1 MDIEKQKDS
10 HSLDFKMS
18 VPIFIELLLQMLV
31 GNVDQIMISHYSQ
44 NSVGAIGN
52 ANQILNI
59 IIIVLSVMSLATT
72 ILISRY
78 LGAKNKEKISEVL
91 NTSLFLLTIAGIVI
105 TFVLFSFNTSI
116 FSWMKVPVEI
126 FFETSL
132 YLMIV
137 GAVTVIQGLYMGFA
151 ATLRSYTLMKDVML
165 VAVIMNIINIIG
177 NAILINGLLGF
188 PKLGIIGSAL
198 STDISR
204 ILGLFMLIWIFYK
217 KIDAEISW
225 KYLKPFPVNTV
236 KNILHL
242 GVPSGVEQLSYNV
255 SQIFIMK
262 FTNFFGT
269 IVITTKVYCSMF
281 IYIAYIYTIAL
292 SEATQILVS
301 YLLGA
306 NFLKK
311 VNLRV
316 WVTVGLSILIS
327 EVITLL
333 LYFNSDF
340 VFGLLTKD
348 PQILELGHK
357 ILFVEIFLEF
367 GRAINIVMTRCLIAV
382 EDTVFPAGMCI
393 FSAWLFGVGAGYI
406 LGVKMGY
413 GLVGIWA
420 AMAVD
425 ECFRGIIFLF
435 RFRYGKWWNRVHRKK
450 LEDLRPRIIANPL

>member
-10 HSLDFKMS
+10 HSLVFKMS

-165 VAVIMNIINIIG
+165 VAVIMNIINHR
-177 NAILINGLLGF
+177 
-188 PKLGIIGSAL
+188 KC
-198 STDISR
+198 
-204 ILGLFMLIWIFYK
+204 
-217 KIDAEISW
+217 
-225 KYLKPFPVNTV
+225 
-236 KNILHL
+236 
-242 GVPSGVEQLSYNV
+242 
-255 SQIFIMK
+255 
-262 FTNFFGT
+262 NFN
-269 IVITTKVYCSMF
+269 
-281 IYIAYIYTIAL
+281 
-292 SEATQILVS
+292 Q
-301 YLLGA
+301 
-306 NFLKK
+306 
-311 VNLRV
+311 R
-316 WVTVGLSILIS
+316 TVGISKTRNYRLSII
-327 EVITLL
+327 
-333 LYFNSDF
+333 Y
-340 VFGLLTKD
+340 
-348 PQILELGHK
+348 
-357 ILFVEIFLEF
+357 
-367 GRAINIVMTRCLIAV
+367 
-382 EDTVFPAGMCI
+382 
-393 FSAWLFGVGAGYI
+393 
-406 LGVKMGY
+406 
-413 GLVGIWA
+413 
-420 AMAVD
+420 
-425 ECFRGIIFLF
+425 
-435 RFRYGKWWNRVHRKK
+435 
-450 LEDLRPRIIANPL
+450 